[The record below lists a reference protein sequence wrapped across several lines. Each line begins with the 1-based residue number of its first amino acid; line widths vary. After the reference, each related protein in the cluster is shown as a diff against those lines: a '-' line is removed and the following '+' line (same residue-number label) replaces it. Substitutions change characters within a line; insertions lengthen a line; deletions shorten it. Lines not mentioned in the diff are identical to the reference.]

1 MPSLHPKALLAALLS
16 VTPFL
21 QAATTPRTVESFD
34 TKWRFLQS
42 DAPQAEQAAFD
53 DSAWL
58 PVILPHDWSIAGPVD
73 QKNPSGPA
81 GGFFPTG
88 IGWYRKTF
96 TGPRLDPT
104 RRTFI
109 AFDGVMAN
117 SDVYLNGHLL
127 GHRPYGYVSFNY
139 DLTPYLHPGS
149 NTIAVRVDN
158 SQQPASRWY
167 PGAGI
172 NRHVRLVTTG
182 DVHILPWGTF
192 VTTPSVAAGNATIH
206 VQATITN
213 DTATPLPLDFILA
226 AALISPTGH

>member
-1 MPSLHPKALLAALLS
+1 MPNLKSKTLLALLCL
-16 VTPFL
+16 TPFL
-21 QAATTPRTVESFD
+21 QAATPRTVEPFD
-34 TKWRFLQS
+34 TQWRFLQS
-42 DAPQAEQAAFD
+42 DAPQAEQPAFD

-58 PVILPHDWSIAGPVD
+58 SITLPHDWSIAGPVD

-88 IGWYRKTF
+88 IAWYRKTL
-96 TGPRLDPT
+96 TVPRLDPA

-139 DLTPYLHPGS
+139 DLTPYLHPGA

-167 PGAGI
+167 PGAEIG
-172 NRHVRLVTTG
+172 RAHV
-182 DVHILPWGTF
+182 
-192 VTTPSVAAGNATIH
+192 
-206 VQATITN
+206 
-213 DTATPLPLDFILA
+213 
-226 AALISPTGH
+226 